1 MVIHSSFLYNVV
13 SMVFKQY
20 YEDDA
25 PNTYITGKGPIL
37 QNLE

>member
-13 SMVFKQY
+13 SIVFKQY

-25 PNTYITGKGPIL
+25 PNTYITGIAEFGVD
-37 QNLE
+37 